1 MDGEPSVDPLAE
13 AGGQGLVGVRHSG
26 VPGPAPGFGM
36 GPAVEDRARRL
47 RTAKAVVGVP
57 EHFPG
62 FGTDE
67 ERPVLP
73 VPVEV
78 PEPEDLRISRKQ
90 EVGVV
95 LFVLL
100 QRAERPAETEE
111 ILRAERL
118 FAAQDEQ
125 PAGNE
130 P

>member
-1 MDGEPSVDPLAE
+1 
-13 AGGQGLVGVRHSG
+13 
-26 VPGPAPGFGM
+26 M

-47 RTAKAVVGVP
+47 RTAEAVIGVP
-57 EHFPG
+57 ERFPG
-62 FGTDE
+62 FGADE

-78 PEPEDLRISRKQ
+78 PEPEDLRISGKQ

-100 QRAERPAETEE
+100 QRPERPAETEE
-111 ILRAERL
+111 ILRAERC
-118 FAAQDEQ
+118 FSAQDEQ